1 MSLGDSIERADGRAK
16 VTGAARYAAEIRA
29 QNLAHG
35 VIVGS
40 TIAHGTLAAIDT
52 SAALE
57 LPGVLA
63 VLTPWNA
70 PRLPKGG
77 GAGFSPPSGRRVS
90 ALQDP
95 EVHYNGQPIALVVAE
110 TLERAIEAAGL
121 VRPAYRER
129 AAAVDFRTALA
140 GATPYPDKILGIF
153 EPASRRGDVDAGLAA
168 ADVRIEAEYTTPIE
182 THNPMEPHATVA
194 EWRDGE
200 LTLHDSTQYVFGV
213 RSFIAATFGI
223 AASRVRVVCDFTG
236 GAFGSK
242 GSAWSHVVLA
252 ALAARESGR
261 PVRVVL
267 NRRQMFGPVGARPY
281 TAQRLTVGAT
291 RDGTLTAIRHAS
303 VSSTSVFEDWLESSA
318 LVTRMLYVVP
328 NLETRHDIVRLNVG
342 TPTFN
347 RAPGEATGTF
357 ALESALDELA
367 IALDMDPVEL
377 RLRNYAAADPDDGR
391 AWSSN
396 SLRECYAAAAERFGW
411 SQRDS
416 RPGAMRD
423 GTERIGWGMASATY
437 PTIRQ
442 PASACVRALPGG
454 EIIVQAATHEL
465 GTGTYTVMAQIAAAA
480 LGVGPDRVRVELG
493 DTRLPENPIS
503 AGSMTVASTGSAVH
517 EAALALRERL
527 LARGGDSLE
536 AALERLDAAVEA
548 RADARPGAEQRRYA
562 MHAFGAVFAEV
573 RVDEDLG
580 TVRATR
586 IVGAY
591 GVGRV
596 LNLRTARS
604 QLLGGI
610 VYALGHALHEH
621 TAIDTR
627 TGRYLNADLAEYL
640 LPVNAD
646 VREID
651 VLFVDEHDPHVNP
664 LGAKGIG
671 EIGATGV
678 AAAIANAVHH
688 ASGVRVRDLP
698 ITLDRLL

>member
-1 MSLGDSIERADGRAK
+1 
-16 VTGAARYAAEIRA
+16 
-29 QNLAHG
+29 
-35 VIVGS
+35 
-40 TIAHGTLAAIDT
+40 
-52 SAALE
+52 
-57 LPGVLA
+57 
-63 VLTPWNA
+63 
-70 PRLPKGG
+70 
-77 GAGFSPPSGRRVS
+77 
-90 ALQDP
+90 
-95 EVHYNGQPIALVVAE
+95 
-110 TLERAIEAAGL
+110 
-121 VRPAYRER
+121 
-129 AAAVDFRTALA
+129 
-140 GATPYPDKILGIF
+140 
-153 EPASRRGDVDAGLAA
+153 
-168 ADVRIEAEYTTPIE
+168 
-182 THNPMEPHATVA
+182 
-194 EWRDGE
+194 
-200 LTLHDSTQYVFGV
+200 
-213 RSFIAATFGI
+213 
-223 AASRVRVVCDFTG
+223 
-236 GAFGSK
+236 
-242 GSAWSHVVLA
+242 
-252 ALAARESGR
+252 
-261 PVRVVL
+261 
-267 NRRQMFGPVGARPY
+267 
-281 TAQRLTVGAT
+281 
-291 RDGTLTAIRHAS
+291 
-303 VSSTSVFEDWLESSA
+303 A
-318 LVTRMLYVVP
+318 LVTRMLYAVP
-328 NLETRHDIVRLNVG
+328 NLETRHEVVRLNVG

-367 IALDMDPVEL
+367 IALEMDPIEL
-377 RLRNYAAADPDDGR
+377 RLRNYADADPDDAR
-391 AWSSN
+391 PWSSN

-411 SQRDS
+411 SRRDP
-416 RPGAMRD
+416 RPGSMRD
-423 GTERIGWGMASATY
+423 GAGRIGWGMASATY

-454 EIIVQAATHEL
+454 EVVVQAATHEL

-480 LGVGPDRVRVELG
+480 LGITPERVRVQLG
-493 DTRLPENPIS
+493 DTDWPETPIS

-517 EAALALRERL
+517 AAALELRERL
-527 LARGGDSLE
+527 LARGGDGIAGILDALDSPLE
-536 AALERLDAAVEA
+536 AL
-548 RADARPGAEQRRYA
+548 ADARPGSEQRRYA

-573 RVDEDLG
+573 RVDESLG

-621 TAIDTR
+621 TAIDPR
-627 TGRYLNADLAEYL
+627 TGRYVNADLAEYL

-688 ASGVRVRDLP
+688 ATGRRIRDLP